1 MAARQ
6 PAPSSASAQ
15 PAAGLSMKEYLK
27 RYQSGAGA
35 DGDQKK
41 AKKKTKKKPKPA
53 ATGGGGGVLIVDE
66 DPVWQKPVQVE
77 DDEPASSGD
86 DRPLVD
92 EDIEVKRMRRLEA
105 IRAARPYNAIAE
117 DGSGWVTVA
126 APEEQGG
133 GGVARRRRNDTPSP
147 ERGGAG
153 RKDLSP
159 PRRRQRR
166 DTPSPEPG
174 DAAGRDMSP
183 PRMRRR
189 RQDTPSPKGNGA
201 ADQDDMSPPRK
212 SRRQEDSSPPRRRA
226 RNDSEEPQDLELP
239 RRRVRH
245 DSEDPQ
251 DLSLPRRRRHDSE
264 EPQDM
269 LPPRRRTRHDSEEP
283 QDMSPPRRRM
293 RHDSEEPQDMSP
305 PRRRMRHDSKEPKD
319 TSPPRRPTW
328 HDSVVPKDLSPP
340 RRRKHQDATKV
351 DDLSPPRR
359 RNLGRSPEDGDIFP
373 PRKGRKF
380 ASDDLSPPR
389 KERDLSPPRKGKKEG
404 APKQARKAGL
414 MTAEEVKEDIRK
426 IKEDEMLMFAG
437 QDPSLVGKG
446 AKAVFRDKEGKRIS
460 EEEMLKA
467 KDSAKPKEIHIEWGK
482 GLVQK
487 REAEARVKELE
498 AEKSKPFARTRDDP
512 ELDAMLKDRIRW
524 GDPMAHLVK
533 HKDPEYLL
541 EDLGDDEK
549 MKESG
554 FIVPQNI
561 PIHSWLKRRVDPP
574 PNRYGIK
581 PGRHWDGVDRSNGF
595 EKDMFKLKNEKQAME
610 QEAYLW
616 SVSDM

>member
-6 PAPSSASAQ
+6 PAPSSASAA
-15 PAAGLSMKEYLK
+15 PAAGLSMKKYLK
-27 RYQSGAGA
+27 RYQLGPAA

-41 AKKKTKKKPKPA
+41 SNALWPKPA
-53 ATGGGGGVLIVDE
+53 AAGGGGVLIVDE

-77 DDEPASSGD
+77 DDEAASSGE

-92 EDIEVKRMRRLEA
+92 EDIEVKWMRRLEA

-126 APEEQGG
+126 APEEEGG
-133 GGVARRRRNDTPSP
+133 GGSPRRRRNDTPSP

-174 DAAGRDMSP
+174 GAAGKDTSP
-183 PRMRRR
+183 PRQRRR
-189 RQDTPSPKGNGA
+189 RQDMLSPKGNGA

-226 RNDSEEPQDLELP
+226 RDDSEEPK
-239 RRRVRH
+239 
-245 DSEDPQ
+245 
-251 DLSLPRRRRHDSE
+251 
-264 EPQDM
+264 DM
-269 LPPRRRTRHDSEEP
+269 LPPRRR
-283 QDMSPPRRRM
+283 
-293 RHDSEEPQDMSP
+293 
-305 PRRRMRHDSKEPKD
+305 
-319 TSPPRRPTW
+319 
-328 HDSVVPKDLSPP
+328 
-340 RRRKHQDATKV
+340 KHN
-351 DDLSPPRR
+351 DLSPPRR
-359 RNLGRSPEDGDIFP
+359 RNLGRSPEDGDVSP
-373 PRKGRKF
+373 PRKGHKV

-404 APKQARKAGL
+404 APKQVRKAGL

-426 IKEDEMLMFAG
+426 IKEDEMRKFAS

-446 AKAVFRDKEGKRIS
+446 AKAVFRDKEGRRIS
-460 EEEMLKA
+460 EEDMRKA
-467 KDSAKPKEIHIEWGK
+467 KESEKPKEIHIEWGT
-482 GLVQK
+482 GLAQK
-487 REAEARVKELE
+487 REAEARLKELE
-498 AEKSKPFARTRDDP
+498 AERSKPFARTRDDP
-512 ELDAMLKDRIRW
+512 ELDAMLKNRLRW

-533 HKDPEYLL
+533 RKDPEFLL

-561 PIHSWLKRRVDPP
+561 PSHSWLKRGVDPP

-595 EKDMFKLKNEKQAME
+595 EKDMFKLKNEKQATE

>member
-6 PAPSSASAQ
+6 PAPSSASAA

-27 RYQSGAGA
+27 RYQSGPAA

-53 ATGGGGGVLIVDE
+53 AAGGGGVLIVDE

-77 DDEPASSGD
+77 DDEAASSGE

-126 APEEQGG
+126 AREEQGG
-133 GGVARRRRNDTPSP
+133 GGSPRRCRNDTPSP
-147 ERGGAG
+147 ERGGVG

-159 PRRRQRR
+159 PRRRQRHDTPLPEPGGAAGKDTSPPR
-166 DTPSPEPG
+166 QRQRRQYTPSPN
-174 DAAGRDMSP
+174 
-183 PRMRRR
+183 
-189 RQDTPSPKGNGA
+189 GNGA

-212 SRRQEDSSPPRRRA
+212 CRRQEDSSPPRRRA

-245 DSEDPQ
+245 DSEEPKDM
-251 DLSLPRRRRHDSE
+251 SLPRRHTRHDSE
-264 EPQDM
+264 EPKDM
-269 LPPRRRTRHDSEEP
+269 SPPRRRTRHDSEEP
-283 QDMSPPRRRM
+283 KDMSPPRRHTRHDSEEPKDFSPPRRRSRHDSEVPKDMSPPRRR
-293 RHDSEEPQDMSP
+293 
-305 PRRRMRHDSKEPKD
+305 
-319 TSPPRRPTW
+319 
-328 HDSVVPKDLSPP
+328 
-340 RRRKHQDATKV
+340 KH

-359 RNLGRSPEDGDIFP
+359 RNLGRSPKDGDIS
-373 PRKGRKF
+373 PRKGRKV
-380 ASDDLSPPR
+380 ASDDLSPIR

-404 APKQARKAGL
+404 APKQVRKAGL

-426 IKEDEMLMFAG
+426 IKEEEMLKFAS

-460 EEEMLKA
+460 EEEMRKA
-467 KDSAKPKEIHIEWGK
+467 KESDKPKEIHIEWGT
-482 GLVQK
+482 GLAQK
-487 REAEARVKELE
+487 REAEARLKELE

-512 ELDAMLKDRIRW
+512 ELDAMLKNRLRW

-533 HKDPEYLL
+533 KDPEFLL

-561 PIHSWLKRRVDPP
+561 PSHSWLKRGVDPP

-595 EKDMFKLKNEKQAME
+595 EKDMFKLKNEKQATE

>member
-6 PAPSSASAQ
+6 PAPASSSA
-15 PAAGLSMKEYLK
+15 PAAGVSMKEYLK
-27 RYQSGAGA
+27 RYQSGPGA

-41 AKKKTKKKPKPA
+41 AKKKKMKKPKPA
-53 ATGGGGGVLIVDE
+53 AGGGGVLIVDE

-77 DDEPASSGD
+77 DDELASSGD

-126 APEEQGG
+126 AREEQGG
-133 GGVARRRRNDTPSP
+133 GLARSRRNDTPSP

-174 DAAGRDMSP
+174 DAAGKDSSP
-183 PRMRRR
+183 LRRR
-189 RQDTPSPKGNGA
+189 RKDTPSPKGNGA
-201 ADQDDMSPPRK
+201 AGQDDMSPPRK
-212 SRRQEDSSPPRRRA
+212 SRRQEDPSPPRRRA
-226 RNDSEEPQDLELP
+226 RNDSKESPP
-239 RRRVRH
+239 RRRV
-245 DSEDPQ
+245 
-251 DLSLPRRRRHDSE
+251 
-264 EPQDM
+264 
-269 LPPRRRTRHDSEEP
+269 RHDSEEP
-283 QDMSPPRRRM
+283 QDMSPPRRRVRHDSEEPRDM
-293 RHDSEEPQDMSP
+293 SPPRRRVRHDSEEPRDMSPPRRRKRHDSEEPRDMSPPRRRKRHDSEEPQDMSP
-305 PRRRMRHDSKEPKD
+305 PRRRTRHDSEE
-319 TSPPRRPTW
+319 
-328 HDSVVPKDLSPP
+328 PKDLSPP
-340 RRRKHQDATKV
+340 RRRKNQDSTKV

-359 RNLGRSPEDGDIFP
+359 KNLGQSREDQDMSP
-373 PRKGRKF
+373 PRKVHKF
-380 ASDDLSPPR
+380 ASGDSSPPR

-404 APKQARKAGL
+404 PPKQARKAGL

-426 IKEDEMLMFAG
+426 IKEDEMLKFAS

-460 EEEMLKA
+460 EEEMRKA
-467 KDSAKPKEIHIEWGK
+467 KESEKPKDIHIEWGK

-487 REAEARVKELE
+487 REAEARLKDLE
-498 AEKSKPFARTRDDP
+498 DEKSKPFARTRDDP
-512 ELDAMLKDRIRW
+512 ELDSMLKNRIRW

-533 HKDPEYLL
+533 RKDPEFLL

-561 PIHSWLKRRVDPP
+561 PNHSWLKRGVDPP

-581 PGRHWDGVDRSNGF
+581 PGRHWDGVDRSNG
-595 EKDMFKLKNEKQAME
+595 M
-610 QEAYLW
+610 YLTMRIVW
-616 SVSDM
+616 ASFHASVGASRDVS

>member
-6 PAPSSASAQ
+6 PPPSSSSA
-15 PAAGLSMKEYLK
+15 PAGGLSMKEYLK
-27 RYQSGAGA
+27 RYQSSPGA

-53 ATGGGGGVLIVDE
+53 AGGGGVLIVDE

-77 DDEPASSGD
+77 DDEPASSGED
-86 DRPLVD
+86 KPLVD

-117 DGSGWVTVA
+117 DGSGWVAVA
-126 APEEQGG
+126 VLEEQAGG
-133 GGVARRRRNDTPSP
+133 STRLRRNDTPSP

-153 RKDLSP
+153 SKDISP

-166 DTPSPEPG
+166 DTPSPKPG
-174 DAAGRDMSP
+174 DAAGKDMSP
-183 PRMRRR
+183 PRQRRR

-212 SRRQEDSSPPRRRA
+212 SRRQQDPSPPRRRA
-226 RNDSEEPQDLELP
+226 CNDSEEPQDLELP
-239 RRRVRH
+239 RRCVKH
-245 DSEDPQ
+245 DSEEPQ
-251 DLSLPRRRRHDSE
+251 DVSPPRRRRHDSE
-264 EPQDM
+264 EA
-269 LPPRRRTRHDSEEP
+269 

-305 PRRRMRHDSKEPKD
+305 PRRRRHDSEEPQDLSVPRRRARHDLEEPKD
-319 TSPPRRPTW
+319 M
-328 HDSVVPKDLSPP
+328 SPP
-340 RRRKHQDATKV
+340 RRRRRHDSEEPKDMAPQRRKHQDSTKV

-359 RNLGRSPEDGDIFP
+359 RNMGQSPEDGDI
-373 PRKGRKF
+373 
-380 ASDDLSPPR
+380 
-389 KERDLSPPRKGKKEG
+389 SPPRKGKKEG
-404 APKQARKAGL
+404 AQKQARKAGL

-426 IKEDEMLMFAG
+426 IKEDEMLKFAA

-460 EEEMLKA
+460 EEEMRKS
-467 KDSAKPKEIHIEWGK
+467 KESEKPKEIHIEWGK
-482 GLVQK
+482 GLAQK
-487 REAEARVKELE
+487 REAEARFKELE

-512 ELDAMLKDRIRW
+512 ELDSMLKNRIRW

-533 HKDPEYLL
+533 RKDPEVLL
-541 EDLGDDEK
+541 EDFGDDEK

-561 PIHSWLKRRVDPP
+561 PSHSWLKRGVDPP

>member
-1 MAARQ
+1 MAARH
-6 PAPSSASAQ
+6 PAPSSASTAA
-15 PAAGLSMKEYLK
+15 AAGLSMKEYLK
-27 RYQSGAGA
+27 RYQSGPDA
-35 DGDQKK
+35 DGDPKK

-53 ATGGGGGVLIVDE
+53 AGGGGGVLIVDE

-77 DDEPASSGD
+77 DDEPESSGE

-126 APEEQGG
+126 APEEEEEGG
-133 GGVARRRRNDTPSP
+133 GPARRRRNDTPSP
-147 ERGGAG
+147 ERGGA
-153 RKDLSP
+153 RREDLSP

-166 DTPSPEPG
+166 DTPSPEG
-174 DAAGRDMSP
+174 ASGKDTSP
-183 PRMRRR
+183 PRQRRR
-189 RQDTPSPKGNGA
+189 RQDTPSPKGNGV

-212 SRRQEDSSPPRRRA
+212 SRRQEDTSPPRRRA

-245 DSEDPQ
+245 DSE
-251 DLSLPRRRRHDSE
+251 

-269 LPPRRRTRHDSEEP
+269 SPPRRRKRHDSEEP
-283 QDMSPPRRRM
+283 QDMSPPRRRK

-305 PRRRMRHDSKEPKD
+305 PRRRKRHDSEEPKD
-319 TSPPRRPTW
+319 MSPPRRRR
-328 HDSVVPKDLSPP
+328 SSEVPKDMSPP
-340 RRRKHQDATKV
+340 RRRKHQDSTTM

-359 RNLGRSPEDGDIFP
+359 RNLGRSPEDGDISS
-373 PRKGRKF
+373 PRKGRKV

-389 KERDLSPPRKGKKEG
+389 KERDLSPPRKGKREG
-404 APKQARKAGL
+404 AQKQARKAGL

-426 IKEDEMLMFAG
+426 IKEDEMRKFAS

-460 EEEMLKA
+460 EEEMRKA
-467 KDSAKPKEIHIEWGK
+467 KESEKPKEIHIEWGT
-482 GLVQK
+482 GLAQK
-487 REAEARVKELE
+487 REAEARLKDLE

-512 ELDAMLKDRIRW
+512 ELDAMLKSRLRW

-533 HKDPEYLL
+533 RKDSEFLL

-561 PIHSWLKRRVDPP
+561 PSHSWMKRGVDPP

-595 EKDMFKLKNEKQAME
+595 EKDMFKLKNDKQATE

>member
-6 PAPSSASAQ
+6 PAPSSASTA

-27 RYQSGAGA
+27 RYQSGPAA

-41 AKKKTKKKPKPA
+41 AKKKTKKQPKSA
-53 ATGGGGGVLIVDE
+53 AGGGGGVLIVDE

-77 DDEPASSGD
+77 DDEPASSGE

-105 IRAARPYNAIAE
+105 IRAARPYNTIAE

-133 GGVARRRRNDTPSP
+133 GGSPRRRRNDTPSP
-147 ERGGAG
+147 KRGGAG

-166 DTPSPEPG
+166 DTPSPEAG
-174 DAAGRDMSP
+174 CAAGKDTSP
-183 PRMRRR
+183 PRQRRR

-201 ADQDDMSPPRK
+201 ANQDDMSPPWK
-212 SRRQEDSSPPRRRA
+212 SRQQEDFSPPRRYA

-239 RRRVRH
+239 RRRMRH

-251 DLSLPRRRRHDSE
+251 DLSLPQRRRHDSD
-264 EPQDM
+264 EPKDM
-269 LPPRRRTRHDSEEP
+269 SPPRRRTRHDSEEP
-283 QDMSPPRRRM
+283 KDMSPPRRRM
-293 RHDSEEPQDMSP
+293 RHDSEEAQDMSP
-305 PRRRMRHDSKEPKD
+305 PRRRTRHDSEEPKD
-319 TSPPRRPTW
+319 FSPPR
-328 HDSVVPKDLSPP
+328 
-340 RRRKHQDATKV
+340 RRRKHQDSTTV

-359 RNLGRSPEDGDIFP
+359 RNLGRSPEDGDISP
-373 PRKGRKF
+373 PRKGCKV

-389 KERDLSPPRKGKKEG
+389 KERDLSPPRKGEKEG
-404 APKQARKAGL
+404 APKQVRKAGL
-414 MTAEEVKEDIRK
+414 LTAEEVKEDIRK
-426 IKEDEMLMFAG
+426 IKEDEMRKFAS

-460 EEEMLKA
+460 EEEMRKA
-467 KDSAKPKEIHIEWGK
+467 KESEKPKEIHIEWGT
-482 GLVQK
+482 GLAQK
-487 REAEARVKELE
+487 REAEARLKELE

-512 ELDAMLKDRIRW
+512 ELDAMLKNRLRW

-533 HKDPEYLL
+533 RKDPDFLL

-561 PIHSWLKRRVDPP
+561 PSHSWLKRGVDPP

-581 PGRHWDGVDRSNGF
+581 PGRHWDGVDRSNEF
-595 EKDMFKLKNEKQAME
+595 ATTTV
-610 QEAYLW
+610 A
-616 SVSDM
+616 

>member
-6 PAPSSASAQ
+6 PPPSSASAPA
-15 PAAGLSMKEYLK
+15 PAAGLSMKDYLK
-27 RYQSGAGA
+27 RYVSGPGT
-35 DGDQKK
+35 DGDQKR

-53 ATGGGGGVLIVDE
+53 GGVLIVDE
-66 DPVWQKPVQVE
+66 DPVWQKPVQVDE
-77 DDEPASSGD
+77 EPASSGD
-86 DRPLVD
+86 DKPLVD

-133 GGVARRRRNDTPSP
+133 GSTHQRRNDTPLP
-147 ERGGAG
+147 ERGRAPTREDLSPVRRRQRRDTPSPVHGDAAA
-153 RKDLSP
+153 KDFSPPRRPSPVHGDAAAKDFSPPRRRQRRNTPSPVHGDAAAKDFSP

-166 DTPSPEPG
+166 DTPSPVPDG
-174 DAAGRDMSP
+174 AAAKDFSP
-183 PRMRRR
+183 PRRRQR
-189 RQDTPSPKGNGA
+189 RQDTPSPKDSGA

-212 SRRQEDSSPPRRRA
+212 SRQRE
-226 RNDSEEPQDLELP
+226 
-239 RRRVRH
+239 
-245 DSEDPQ
+245 
-251 DLSLPRRRRHDSE
+251 
-264 EPQDM
+264 
-269 LPPRRRTRHDSEEP
+269 
-283 QDMSPPRRRM
+283 
-293 RHDSEEPQDMSP
+293 
-305 PRRRMRHDSKEPKD
+305 
-319 TSPPRRPTW
+319 
-328 HDSVVPKDLSPP
+328 
-340 RRRKHQDATKV
+340 
-351 DDLSPPRR
+351 
-359 RNLGRSPEDGDIFP
+359 
-373 PRKGRKF
+373 
-380 ASDDLSPPR
+380 
-389 KERDLSPPRKGKKEG
+389 DLSPPRKGARHITEEPRDISPRKKRDISPSRKSTKEG
-404 APKQARKAGL
+404 ASKQVKKSGL

-426 IKEDEMLMFAG
+426 IKEAEMIKFAS

-446 AKAVFRDKEGKRIS
+446 AKAVFRDKEGRRIS
-460 EEEMLKA
+460 EEEMCKA
-467 KDSAKPKEIHIEWGK
+467 KEPEKPKEIHIEWGK

-487 REAEARVKELE
+487 REAESRLKEIE

-512 ELDAMLKDRIRW
+512 ELDNMLKERIRW

-533 HKDPEYLL
+533 RKDPEFIL

-554 FIVPQNI
+554 FIVPQSI
-561 PIHSWLKRRVDPP
+561 PTHSWLKRGVDAP

-581 PGRHWDGVDRSNGF
+581 PGRHWDGVDRGNGF

>member
-1 MAARQ
+1 MAARH
-6 PAPSSASAQ
+6 PPPSSASA
-15 PAAGLSMKEYLK
+15 PAGGLSMKEYLK
-27 RYQSGAGA
+27 RYQSSPGA

-53 ATGGGGGVLIVDE
+53 AGGGGVLIVDE

-77 DDEPASSGD
+77 DDEPASSGED
-86 DRPLVD
+86 KPLVD

-117 DGSGWVTVA
+117 DGSGWVAVA
-126 APEEQGG
+126 APEEQAGG
-133 GGVARRRRNDTPSP
+133 STRLRRNDTPSP

-153 RKDLSP
+153 SKDISP

-166 DTPSPEPG
+166 DTPSPKPG
-174 DAAGRDMSP
+174 DAAGKDMSP
-183 PRMRRR
+183 PRQRRR

-212 SRRQEDSSPPRRRA
+212 SMRQQDPSPPRRRA

-239 RRRVRH
+239 RRHVK
-245 DSEDPQ
+245 
-251 DLSLPRRRRHDSE
+251 HDSE
-264 EPQDM
+264 EPQDIS
-269 LPPRRRTRHDSEEP
+269 PPRRRRHDSEEP

-293 RHDSEEPQDMSP
+293 RHDSEEPRDMPPPRRRRHDSEEPQDLSVPRRRARHDLEEPKDMSP
-305 PRRRMRHDSKEPKD
+305 PRRRRRHDSEEPKD
-319 TSPPRRPTW
+319 MAPQ
-328 HDSVVPKDLSPP
+328 
-340 RRRKHQDATKV
+340 RRKHQDSTKV

-359 RNLGRSPEDGDIFP
+359 RNMGQSPEDGDI
-373 PRKGRKF
+373 
-380 ASDDLSPPR
+380 
-389 KERDLSPPRKGKKEG
+389 SPPRKGKKEG
-404 APKQARKAGL
+404 AQKQARKAGL

-426 IKEDEMLMFAG
+426 IKEDEMLKFAA

-460 EEEMLKA
+460 EEEMRKS
-467 KDSAKPKEIHIEWGK
+467 KESEKPKEIHIEWGK
-482 GLVQK
+482 GLAQK
-487 REAEARVKELE
+487 REAEARFKELE

-512 ELDAMLKDRIRW
+512 ELDSMLKNRIRW

-533 HKDPEYLL
+533 RKDPEFLL
-541 EDLGDDEK
+541 EDFGDDEK

-561 PIHSWLKRRVDPP
+561 PSHSWLKRGVDPP